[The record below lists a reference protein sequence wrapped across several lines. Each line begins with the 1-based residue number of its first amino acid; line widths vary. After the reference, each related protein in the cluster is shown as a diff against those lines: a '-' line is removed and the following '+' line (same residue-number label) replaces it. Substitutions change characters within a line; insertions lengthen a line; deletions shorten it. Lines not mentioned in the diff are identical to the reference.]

1 MVVFALEY
9 ALRLLSAHH
18 HRDHSGS
25 RAPALS
31 FVFSLYSLIDLLT
44 IAPYFWTLAYP
55 GGSGPFGTWG
65 FDENS
70 YTPTQDYR
78 VIWWDPDAVSP
89 QNNKRGAYIEAYDGR
104 RFEPGAGELPASNQ
118 PPVFGR

>member
-1 MVVFALEY
+1 MVVFAVEY

-31 FVFSLYSLIDLLT
+31 FVLSLYSLIDLLT

-55 GGSGPFGTWG
+55 GGS
-65 FDENS
+65 
-70 YTPTQDYR
+70 
-78 VIWWDPDAVSP
+78 VC
-89 QNNKRGAYIEAYDGR
+89 
-104 RFEPGAGELPASNQ
+104 PA
-118 PPVFGR
+118 PPRPLLRKTVYLG